1 MVRTIIGRRLE
12 VLLFAV
18 LIAAGLIG
26 LPALVSAETAQDQA
40 ATEAS
45 AAEAA
50 SEVVVVQGDAGIGK
64 MLFTGEKRFENGGP
78 ACMSCHTVGIGTLGG
93 GTLGPNLMLP
103 NEKYGVGPA
112 PQNPLIA
119 AAWINSTGTPI
130 MGPIFS
136 RKNVTDDEVT
146 HLKAFFGTLSA
157 EQPSKTGAF
166 IGISA
171 AGFVGILIFFSIVW
185 SGRYRKRV
193 GGTAHE
199 AIWRNYGGKGGK

>member
-1 MVRTIIGRRLE
+1 MLKTNFGGRLA
-12 VLLFAV
+12 VLFFAV
-18 LIAAGLIG
+18 LVAVGLIG
-26 LPALVSAETAQDQA
+26 TPAMVTAEDPA
-40 ATEAS
+40 ATEEA
-45 AAEAA
+45 AAE
-50 SEVVVVQGDAGIGK
+50 VPMVQGDENIGR
-64 MLFTGEKRFENGGP
+64 MLFTGEKRFDNGGP
-78 ACMSCHTVGIGTLGG
+78 ACISCHSVGTGTLGG

-119 AAWINSTGTPI
+119 AAWINSPGTPI

-136 RKNVTDDEVT
+136 RKSVTDDEVT
-146 HLKAFFGTLSA
+146 HLKAFFGTLPA

-193 GGTAHE
+193 GGTSHE

>member
-1 MVRTIIGRRLE
+1 MVKSIVGRRLE
-12 VLLFAV
+12 VLMFVVL
-18 LIAAGLIG
+18 LIAG
-26 LPALVSAETAQDQA
+26 LVSLPVMATAETAQDQA
-40 ATEAS
+40 A
-45 AAEAA
+45 AEAA
-50 SEVVVVQGDAGIGK
+50 PEVQVVQGDAAIGR

-78 ACMSCHTVGIGTLGG
+78 ACISCHSVGLGTLGG

-130 MGPIFS
+130 MGPVFS

-146 HLKAFFGTLSA
+146 HLKAFFSTLPA
-157 EQPSKTGAF
+157 EQASKTGAF

>member
-12 VLLFAV
+12 VLLFVV

-50 SEVVVVQGDAGIGK
+50 PEVVAVQGDAGIGK

-119 AAWINSTGTPI
+119 AAWINSSGTPI
-130 MGPIFS
+130 MGAIFS

-146 HLKAFFGTLSA
+146 HLKAFFGTLPA
-157 EQPSKTGAF
+157 EQASKTGAF

>member
-1 MVRTIIGRRLE
+1 MIKKIIWRKLE
-12 VLLFAV
+12 VLLFVV

-26 LPALVSAETAQDQA
+26 LPALVSAETGQNPA
-40 ATEAS
+40 ATGAAAVEEAVP
-45 AAEAA
+45 A
-50 SEVVVVQGDAGIGK
+50 VQGDAGMGR

-78 ACMSCHTVGIGTLGG
+78 ACISCHSVGVGTLGG

-119 AAWINSTGTPI
+119 SAWINSTGTPI

-146 HLKAFFGTLSA
+146 HLKAFFSTLPA

-166 IGISA
+166 VGISA

-185 SGRYRKRV
+185 SGRYRKRC

>member
-1 MVRTIIGRRLE
+1 MVKTNIGGRLV
-12 VLLFAV
+12 VLLFVV
-18 LIAAGLIG
+18 LMAAGLICM
-26 LPALVSAETAQDQA
+26 PALVTAQEPA
-40 ATEAS
+40 ATE
-45 AAEAA
+45 EAVT
-50 SEVVVVQGDAGIGK
+50 EVPVMVEGDASIGK
-64 MLFTGEKRFENGGP
+64 MLFTGEKRFQNGGP
-78 ACMSCHTVGIGTLGG
+78 PCISCHSVGIGTLGG

-130 MGPIFS
+130 MGPVFS

-146 HLKAFFGTLSA
+146 HLKAFFSTLPA

-171 AGFVGILIFFSIVW
+171 AGFIGILIFFSIVW
-185 SGRYRKRV
+185 SGRFRKRV

>member
-1 MVRTIIGRRLE
+1 MLKTNFGGRLA
-12 VLLFAV
+12 VLFFAV
-18 LIAAGLIG
+18 LVAAGLIG
-26 LPALVSAETAQDQA
+26 IPAMVTAEDPA
-40 ATEAS
+40 ATEEA
-45 AAEAA
+45 AAE
-50 SEVVVVQGDAGIGK
+50 VPMVQGDENIGR
-64 MLFTGEKRFENGGP
+64 MLFTGEKRFDNGGP
-78 ACMSCHTVGIGTLGG
+78 ACISCHSVGTGTLGG

-119 AAWINSTGTPI
+119 AAWINSPGTPI

-136 RKNVTDDEVT
+136 RKSVTDDEVT
-146 HLKAFFGTLSA
+146 HLKAFFGTLPA

-171 AGFVGILIFFSIVW
+171 AGFVGILIFFSIVC